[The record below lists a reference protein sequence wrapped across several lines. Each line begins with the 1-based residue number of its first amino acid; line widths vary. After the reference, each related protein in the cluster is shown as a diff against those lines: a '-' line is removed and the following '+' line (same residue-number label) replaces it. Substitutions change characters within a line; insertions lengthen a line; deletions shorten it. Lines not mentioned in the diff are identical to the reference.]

1 MVDDGDE
8 DEDGLL
14 AALPPYARLH
24 PKHHRRD
31 HRTGARCRGEEESA
45 VDSRWTTGVEKE

>member
-8 DEDGLL
+8 DEDGIL

-24 PKHHRRD
+24 PKRHRHD
-31 HRTGARCRGEEESA
+31 HRTGARCRGEEESV
-45 VDSRWTTGVEKE
+45 VDSRCTAGVEKE

>member
-14 AALPPYARLH
+14 AALLPYARLH
-24 PKHHRRD
+24 PKCHCRD
-31 HRTGARCRGEEESA
+31 HHTGARCRGEEESA
-45 VDSRWTTGVEKE
+45 VDSRWTAGVEKE